1 MDSFFVNK
9 LLCIQNEIQDI
20 LDFDCF
26 NQEKDKDDPEDALMQ
41 PIEFL
46 CNSDVASSVFKSKKY
61 GLQVM
66 CQNLSN
72 NSFSE
77 FEKLYKQTDIRE
89 IYLFTARSNAIH
101 YSNKTR
107 PKSSN

>member
-1 MDSFFVNK
+1 MVSFFVNK
-9 LLCIQNEIQDI
+9 LFCIQNEIREIQ
-20 LDFDCF
+20 DFDCF
-26 NQEKDKDDPEDALMQ
+26 HQEKDTEDPEEPLMQ

-46 CNSDVASSVFKSKKY
+46 CNSDIASSVFKSNKY

-66 CQNLSN
+66 CQNLCN
-72 NSFSE
+72 NSFSD

-89 IYLFTARSNAIH
+89 LYMFTARSNAIY

-107 PKSSN
+107 PKTN